1 MKLCFSTVPVFRKSK
16 IFVQQINLFI
26 SWKSKGNDYILSE
39 ILDIQLIS
47 FYRYWLGFLD
57 ILSHLLKYQALI
69 WFTWRIENI
78 LSLCHGHW
86 AISILKVLHLWHNVT
101 DLRRGLDQG
110 WVDKAE
116 GLHDP
121 VHLGPADRIWFCSY
135 LSTHKIMKGCTIQL
149 LTLMAFLVR

>member
-1 MKLCFSTVPVFRKSK
+1 MKFCFSTVPVFRKSK

-57 ILSHLLKYQALI
+57 ILSHLLKYQAFI

-78 LSLCHGHW
+78 LSLCHGHSVSLKYYICDTMSLTCGVAW
-86 AISILKVLHLWHNVT
+86 TREELTKLRVFMIPSIL
-101 DLRRGLDQG
+101 DQLI
-110 WVDKAE
+110 D
-116 GLHDP
+116 
-121 VHLGPADRIWFCSY
+121 I
-135 LSTHKIMKGCTIQL
+135 
-149 LTLMAFLVR
+149 